1 MGWLITLLVLL
12 LLAVLPLG
20 GKFRY
25 NSDGFW
31 AYLVIGPLRVLLY
44 PGQRKKEKNEKKPK
58 KTADKKTSSAKND
71 QKAENKSGGSLIDFL
86 PLVKTV
92 LTFLNSFRKKLRVDS
107 LELNLILAGGDP
119 CDLAVN
125 YGKAWAAL
133 GNLMPHV
140 ERFLLIKKR
149 DINIACDFSASQTL
163 VFADMQITITLG
175 RLLYLAVW
183 YGICLIIDYMKI
195 MNKRKGGK
203 KS

>member
-20 GKFRY
+20 RKLRY
-25 NSDGFW
+25 NYDGFW
-31 AYLVIGPLRVLLY
+31 AYLVVGPLRIQLY
-44 PGQRKKEKNEKKPK
+44 PGQKREKSEKKNK
-58 KTADKKTSSAKND
+58 RTADKKASPAKKGP
-71 QKAENKSGGSLIDFL
+71 KAENKSGGSVTDFL
-86 PLVKTV
+86 PLVKTGFS
-92 LTFLNSFRKKLRVDS
+92 FLNSFRKKLCVDR
-107 LELNLILAGGDP
+107 LELNVILAGGDP

-149 DINIACDFSASQTL
+149 DINVACDFSASQTL

-175 RLLYLAVW
+175 RLLYLVIW
-183 YGICLIIDYMKI
+183 YGVRLVIDYMKI
-195 MNKRKGGK
+195 VNKRKGGI